1 LCNILLIQMKLKLAV
16 AVMAILV
23 SIVAV
28 STLAV
33 TGNIDARASGN
44 NGGEAGSSGE
54 SGFYTAVCG
63 PDPAHA
69 CQSPAEQ

>member
-1 LCNILLIQMKLKLAV
+1 MRTIVAV
-16 AVMAILV
+16 AATTILV

-33 TGNIDARASGN
+33 TGNIDASASGN

-63 PDPAHA
+63 PDAEHA

>member
-1 LCNILLIQMKLKLAV
+1 MKLKLAV
-16 AVMAILV
+16 TVMAILS
-23 SIVAV
+23 SIVMV
-28 STLAV
+28 STLV
-33 TGNIDARASGN
+33 VGYIDARASGN

-63 PDPAHA
+63 PDPTHA

>member
-1 LCNILLIQMKLKLAV
+1 MFVYYLLIHMKTIVAV
-16 AVMAILV
+16 AAVIAILV

-33 TGNIDARASGN
+33 TGNIDARTSRSDG
-44 NGGEAGSSGE
+44 GSSAE

-69 CQSPAEQ
+69 CQTSTEQ

>member
-1 LCNILLIQMKLKLAV
+1 MRTIVAV
-16 AVMAILV
+16 AVMAIAV
-23 SIVAV
+23 SIVGV
-28 STLAV
+28 GPLAI
-33 TGNIDARASGN
+33 TDNIDARESGN
-44 NGGEAGSSGE
+44 LPAGSSGE

>member
-1 LCNILLIQMKLKLAV
+1 MRTIVAV
-16 AVMAILV
+16 AATTILV